1 MARYFKN
8 PNKGYADDAS
18 YPSYAV
24 VHDTPDTS
32 IERSPNSEP
41 VYPYGYVNMYHTPAK
56 EHPNFNTKGGR
67 KSGATELFTH
77 KPAELHVNLMYADKR
92 VRPHM
97 MTVMA
102 LAKLDHPDAQIV
114 ASDTLSN
121 FSSKLAKNAHE
132 RGLLKPGDANPD
144 MITEDSVNQ
153 RDDYARQINTIYHVR
168 NLKLGGGAYELTR
181 SEVMKGKQ
189 FLKETLRPKTASP
202 TEPSTPAPKNDQPQL
217 PGMEDK

>member
-8 PNKGYADDAS
+8 PNKGYGDGVS

-24 VHDTPDTS
+24 VHDTPDAPATTKAGGV
-32 IERSPNSEP
+32 PQ
-41 VYPYGYVNMYHTPAK
+41 YPYGYASMYHTPSR
-56 EHPNFNTKGGR
+56 EDVNFGSDGVAM

-77 KPAELHVNLMYADKR
+77 RPEELHVNLMYADKR

-102 LAKLDHPDAQIV
+102 LAKLDYPNAQIV
-114 ASDTLSN
+114 APDSLSN

-132 RGLLKPGDANPD
+132 RGLLKPSHENPD
-144 MITEDSVNQ
+144 METEDEHNSPDNYV
-153 RDDYARQINTIYHVR
+153 RQVGTISKIKNDR
-168 NLKLGGGAYELTR
+168 IGTGAYELTR

-189 FLKETLRPKTASP
+189 FLKETLRPRKEETA
-202 TEPSTPAPKNDQPQL
+202 PAPKFDQPQL

>member
-8 PNKGYADDAS
+8 PNKGYGDGVS

-24 VHDTPDTS
+24 VHDTHDSLATANAGGVPQ
-32 IERSPNSEP
+32 
-41 VYPYGYVNMYHTPAK
+41 YPYGYVSMYHTPSRESANFDSDG
-56 EHPNFNTKGGR
+56 HPMKRN
-67 KSGATELFTH
+67 ATELFTH
-77 KPAELHVNLMYADKR
+77 RPEELHVNLMYADKR

-102 LAKLDHPDAQIV
+102 LAKLDHPNAQIV
-114 ASDTLSN
+114 APDSLST

-132 RGLLKPGDANPD
+132 RGLLKPSHDNPD
-144 MITEDSVNQ
+144 MET
-153 RDDYARQINTIYHVR
+153 DDVADYYDPYARQVGTVSKIKNDRIGT
-168 NLKLGGGAYELTR
+168 GAYELTR

-189 FLKETLRPKTASP
+189 FLKETLRPRKEETA
-202 TEPSTPAPKNDQPQL
+202 PAPKFDQPQL